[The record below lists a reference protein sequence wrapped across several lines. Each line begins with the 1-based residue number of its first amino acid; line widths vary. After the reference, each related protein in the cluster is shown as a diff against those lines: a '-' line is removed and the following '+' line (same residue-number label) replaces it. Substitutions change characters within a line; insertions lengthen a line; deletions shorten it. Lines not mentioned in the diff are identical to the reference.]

1 MTEAARAVSRLA
13 AILDLFERER
23 RPLTSRDIGSALGI
37 PRSSLGAL
45 LKAMVELHW
54 LAADRRRATY
64 FPAARLARLGGWL
77 LGTVVIDERV
87 RELVDRLHQE
97 TGETISV
104 SAISDLEVEVIHVSS
119 QDVGIQLVVHP
130 GRRMSL
136 WRSSVGMAHL
146 ATLPDAT
153 IRSMH
158 GRAARRADAREL
170 PPLPELLSWVRATR
184 ATGMSFANAAVV
196 PDVAA
201 VAVALPE
208 ESGPRPMILSV
219 GGPSE
224 RIVMRRGAIE
234 AALRDG
240 LASLRR

>member
-1 MTEAARAVSRLA
+1 MSEAARAVSRLA

-23 RPLTSRDIGSALGI
+23 RPLTSRDIAVALAI
-37 PRSSLGAL
+37 PRSSLGTL

-87 RELVDRLHQE
+87 RELVHRLHEE

-104 SAISDLEVEVIHVSS
+104 SAISDLEIEVIHVSS

-130 GRRMSL
+130 GRRISL
-136 WRSSVGMAHL
+136 WRSSVGTAHL

-158 GRAARRADAREL
+158 GRSARERGRGAGRRRRRRGPARIPRAGPRRRRPERADRD
-170 PPLPELLSWVRATR
+170 
-184 ATGMSFANAAVV
+184 ATGRDRSSAA
-196 PDVAA
+196 
-201 VAVALPE
+201 
-208 ESGPRPMILSV
+208 
-219 GGPSE
+219 
-224 RIVMRRGAIE
+224 
-234 AALRDG
+234 
-240 LASLRR
+240 